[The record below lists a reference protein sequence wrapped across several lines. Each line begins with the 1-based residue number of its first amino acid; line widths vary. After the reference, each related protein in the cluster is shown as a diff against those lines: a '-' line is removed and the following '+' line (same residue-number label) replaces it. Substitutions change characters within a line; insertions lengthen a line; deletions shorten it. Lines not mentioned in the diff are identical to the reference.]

1 MNMQTKMLVWNVR
14 GWWSKKEEIKE
25 KVKEYDIVIL
35 TETKSKKEQEIKIPG
50 YKIITKNNYNNT
62 LDGARGVTIIIREKM
77 RNAEINEDIVTEDVD
92 IDCAAIQI
100 EQNKKKIDII
110 GIYIRPGKLTTK
122 IHD

>member
-1 MNMQTKMLVWNVR
+1 MLVWNVR

-62 LDGARGVTIIIREKM
+62 LDGAGGVTIIIRENM
-77 RNAEINEDIVTEDVD
+77 NAEIKEDIVT
-92 IDCAAIQI
+92 
-100 EQNKKKIDII
+100 
-110 GIYIRPGKLTTK
+110 
-122 IHD
+122 